1 LINDAA
7 RAQIN
12 ASRDAKREVFKK
24 YSNGIEFIPKDSV
37 VVQKD
42 TRDFTISVK
51 PADGVKVFSLFWRFL
66 CEDYDKEGVLTINVE
81 PIIEERTKT
90 IEVDNVEDMK
100 PDEVVVK
107 PKIVEG

>member
-1 LINDAA
+1 M
-7 RAQIN
+7 
-12 ASRDAKREVFKK
+12 
-24 YSNGIEFIPKDSV
+24 
-37 VVQKD
+37 
-42 TRDFTISVK
+42 
-51 PADGVKVFSLFWRFL
+51 FSLFWRFL